1 MGPCHL
7 GVVPQSVSRNQE
19 TDENE
24 MATENALQRLNRVL
38 DDLASV
44 EMDEVKRTRLGRA
57 SLAPDLD
64 GMEEDIDQIAHL
76 AKSYGKL
83 VHDEIIQSMIETVHS
98 IASTLE
104 SQSDRSDTQFTQ
116 NRALF
121 IESLRR
127 HIEGS
132 RRWQPIVASC
142 VALDKGLYDA
152 ESLKAEVQRSVANFK
167 GERERFLEGM
177 QAALDNN
184 IKEFNKHVE
193 KMIDQVRRTAQGV
206 SVEEAQKQFREAA
219 PHDKKRVWLW
229 TGLSVLASA
238 VLLVVGVVSI
248 RGGSQMLTDPTWESL
263 PGVVLRLF
271 LLSVLAGM
279 ATFTFRMLRAH
290 LHIAEK
296 NRHRVRVANSIDSF
310 LQSTSDPSQRDLIF
324 AKLVDSIVSYGDSGL
339 VQHEVEDRSSPMSGD
354 LVGRILAAMSG
365 KGAP

>member
-1 MGPCHL
+1 
-7 GVVPQSVSRNQE
+7 
-19 TDENE
+19 
-24 MATENALQRLNRVL
+24 MATEIALQRLDRAL
-38 DDLASV
+38 DDLEKV
-44 EMDEVKRTRLGRA
+44 KIDEVKRDRLGPA
-57 SLAPDLD
+57 SLAAEVGDL
-64 GMEEDIDQIAHL
+64 EEDIELITHL

-83 VHDEIIQSMIETVHS
+83 VHDEIIRLMIATVES
-98 IASTLE
+98 ITGTLE
-104 SQSDRSDTQFTQ
+104 SQASRSDAQYTQH
-116 NRALF
+116 RELF

-127 HIEGS
+127 HIEES

-142 VALDKGLYDA
+142 VALDKGLLDA
-152 ESLKAEVQRSVANFK
+152 ESLNAEVKRSVAGFK
-167 GERERFLEGM
+167 GERERFLEGLRV
-177 QAALDNN
+177 ALDNS

-193 KMIDQVRRTAQGV
+193 EMIAQVRRTAQGV

-229 TGLSVLASA
+229 AWLSVLASA
-238 VLLVVGVVSI
+238 VLLVVGIVSI
-248 RGGSQMLTDPTWESL
+248 QGGSQVLTEPSWESL
-263 PGVVLRLF
+263 PGAVLRLF

-339 VQHEVEDRSSPMSGD
+339 VQHEIDDRSSPMSGD
-354 LVGRILAAMSG
+354 LVGRIIAAISG

>member
-1 MGPCHL
+1 
-7 GVVPQSVSRNQE
+7 
-19 TDENE
+19 
-24 MATENALQRLNRVL
+24 MATENALQRLNRAL
-38 DDLASV
+38 DDLEKV
-44 EMDEVKRTRLGRA
+44 DIDEVKRTRLGSG
-57 SLAPDLD
+57 SLATELD
-64 GMEEDIDQIAHL
+64 DMEEDIQLITYL

-83 VHDEIIQSMIETVHS
+83 VHDDIVRSMIATVDS
-98 IASTLE
+98 ITGTLE
-104 SQSDRSDTQFTQ
+104 SQVRLSNTRYAQ
-116 NRALF
+116 RRELF
-121 IESLRR
+121 VESLRR
-127 HIEGS
+127 DIEES

-142 VALDKGLYDA
+142 VALDKGLLDA
-152 ESLKAEVQRSVANFK
+152 ESLKAGVMRSVAGFK
-167 GERERFLEGM
+167 GEREKFLTGL
-177 QAALDNN
+177 QVALDSS
-184 IKEFNKHVE
+184 IKEFNQHVE
-193 KMIDQVRRTAQGV
+193 EMIAQVRRTAQGV

-229 TGLSVLASA
+229 AVLSVLASA
-238 VLLVVGVVSI
+238 VLLIVGIVSI
-248 RGGSQMLTDPTWESL
+248 KGGSQMLTEPSWESL
-263 PGVVLRLF
+263 PGAVLRLF

-339 VQHEVEDRSSPMSGD
+339 VQHEVDDRSSPMSGD